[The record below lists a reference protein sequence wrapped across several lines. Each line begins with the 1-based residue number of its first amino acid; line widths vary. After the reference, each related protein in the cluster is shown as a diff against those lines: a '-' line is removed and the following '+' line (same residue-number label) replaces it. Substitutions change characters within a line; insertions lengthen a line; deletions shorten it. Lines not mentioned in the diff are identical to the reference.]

1 MSVLDPQ
8 LHDEVARLR
17 ALQRYSVLDTGQERN
32 FDLITELVRDLL
44 QVPICAV
51 SLIDEDRQW
60 FKSKQ
65 GLEVKETPRTIAFC
79 DHTIRSRQY

>member
-1 MSVLDPQ
+1 MKGCSVSVLDPQ

-17 ALQRYSVLDTGQERN
+17 ALQRYSVLDTGPERN

-60 FKSKQ
+60 VQIEAGPS
-65 GLEVKETPRTIAFC
+65 G
-79 DHTIRSRQY
+79 